1 MKLLTID
8 FSYCDGLNM
17 HYATQYYVDGKRV
30 TSSSYYQADGYVHN
44 NGYKY
49 VSTRQWSD
57 KNKKGVTRHYTEIL
71 FEEPETP
78 AQSETGEA

>member
-30 TSSSYYQADGYVHN
+30 TSSAYYRADGYVHAKRF
-44 NGYKY
+44 KY
-49 VSTRQWSD
+49 VSTRQWSN
-57 KNKKGVTRHYTEIL
+57 KNKKGITRNYTEIV
-71 FEEPETP
+71 FEAPE
-78 AQSETGEA
+78 GFYW